1 MPADPKQKAR
11 AAVRKPQAEFEH
23 AQEDAQRER
32 ARAAAIRRKR
42 FFEQAQGEGLTVREI
57 AEEVGLGF
65 GRVAEILRD
74 E

>member
-42 FFEQAQGEGLTVREI
+42 FEQAQGEGLTVREI